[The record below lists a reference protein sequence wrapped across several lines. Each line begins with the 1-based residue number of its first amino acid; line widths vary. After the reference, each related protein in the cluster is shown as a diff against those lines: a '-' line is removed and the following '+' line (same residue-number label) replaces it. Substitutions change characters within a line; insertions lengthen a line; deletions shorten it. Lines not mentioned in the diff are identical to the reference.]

1 MRVLV
6 RAALVLAAVASVAA
20 CGGVAAPVAS
30 GPHGHSGGT
39 ELVPARPGPPVGS
52 RAEAAA
58 LARLMLSRLRL
69 PPAARRLPPAPG
81 PPLVRRP
88 VLWAGAT
95 ASLDLHQL
103 FALRQPTD
111 AVAAVVVAHAP
122 AGMTWD
128 STGESLG
135 PADRLRP
142 VDVTGSEVSYLARP
156 VPAGIYAAQLV
167 LTLAPARSGGSVV
180 RADAQVIWFPPRTA
194 AEYIGPGRY
203 HVLTITVTTAG
214 PQRHPLHKVVTS
226 PAAITRLAEALNSSP
241 VQPVLIA
248 NCPMIFA
255 DYRLA
260 FAVSRHSRPA
270 VVVSATRNPC
280 EGAQIRADGRTQ
292 PPLKNEGTV
301 VAMADRLLGVTPRP

>member
-1 MRVLV
+1 MRVPV

-20 CGGVAAPVAS
+20 CGSVAAPVVS
-30 GPHGHSGGT
+30 GPRAHTGGT
-39 ELVPARPGPPVGS
+39 RLVPARPGPPAGS
-52 RAEAAA
+52 HAEAAA

-69 PPAARRLPPAPG
+69 PPGARRLPPAPG

-88 VLWAGAT
+88 DLWAGAA

-103 FALRQPTD
+103 FALRQPMD

-122 AGMTWD
+122 AGMTWH
-128 STGESLG
+128 STGGLLG

-142 VDVTGSEVSYLARP
+142 VDVTSSEVGYMARS
-156 VPAGIYAAQLV
+156 VPAGVYAAQLV
-167 LTLAPARSGGSVV
+167 LTLAQTRSGGSVV

-203 HVLTITVTTAG
+203 HVLAITVTVAG
-214 PQRHPLHKVVTS
+214 ARQHTVRKVVTS
-226 PAAITRLAEALNSSP
+226 QAAITRLAEALNRSP

-260 FAVSRHSRPA
+260 FAVSRLSRPA

-280 EGAQIRADGRTQ
+280 EGAQIRAGGRMQ
-292 PPLKNEGTV
+292 PPLEDEGTV
-301 VAMADRLLGVTPRP
+301 VAVADQLLGVTPEP

>member
-1 MRVLV
+1 MRVPV

-20 CGGVAAPVAS
+20 CGGIAAPVVS
-30 GPHGHSGGT
+30 GPHAHTGGT
-39 ELVPARPGPPVGS
+39 RLVLARPGPPAGS

-69 PPAARRLPPAPG
+69 PSGARRLPPAPG

-88 VLWAGAT
+88 DLWAGAA
-95 ASLDLHQL
+95 ASLDLPQL
-103 FALRQPTD
+103 FALRQPMD

-122 AGMTWD
+122 AGMTWY
-128 STGESLG
+128 STGGLLG
-135 PADRLRP
+135 PADRFRP
-142 VDVTGSEVSYLARP
+142 VDVTSSEVSYLARP

-203 HVLTITVTTAG
+203 HVLAITVTTAG
-214 PQRHPLHKVVTS
+214 PRQHTVRKVVTS
-226 PAAITRLAEALNSSP
+226 QAAIIRLAEALNSSP
-241 VQPVLIA
+241 VQPVRIA

-280 EGAQIRADGRTQ
+280 EGAQVRTDGRTQ
-292 PPLKNEGTV
+292 PPLEDEGTV
-301 VAMADRLLGVTPRP
+301 VAMADRLLGVTPGP